1 MPITYDIRTDF
12 LYKKGKMEGL
22 ELKARTVV
30 ARGHE
35 RGLSPEEIATLADMP
50 VKWVKAV
57 IREIEE
63 EGKAR
68 D

>member
-1 MPITYDIRTDF
+1 ME
-12 LYKKGKMEGL
+12 GKMEGL

-35 RGLSPEEIATLADMP
+35 RGLSPEEIALLADMP
-50 VKWVKAV
+50 VEWVKAV

-63 EGKAR
+63 EGKTR

>member
-1 MPITYDIRTDF
+1 DF
-12 LYKKGKMEGL
+12 LYKKGKAEGKMEGKMEGL

-35 RGLSPEEIATLADMP
+35 RGLSPEEIALLADMP
-50 VKWVKAV
+50 VEWVKAV

-63 EGKAR
+63 EGKTR